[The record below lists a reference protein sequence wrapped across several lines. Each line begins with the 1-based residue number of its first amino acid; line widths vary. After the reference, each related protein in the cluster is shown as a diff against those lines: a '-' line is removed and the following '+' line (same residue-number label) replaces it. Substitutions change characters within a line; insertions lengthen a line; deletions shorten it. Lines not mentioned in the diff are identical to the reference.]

1 VVYRLT
7 GGIEPEFKFLGSAAG
22 RHVWTALAVAG
33 LAQALMTCGGSLVP
47 DQSGLYGAP
56 LPVGEATPNFLFGGP
71 PSFFFPFWVINVL
84 LTAAVL
90 WGAAIWLKGTIGTGL
105 LAAGVGVVAAY
116 VTVFFLPG
124 LEHRVNPLVIWGWML
139 VVVAAVWGGR
149 RFRPPYRTT

>member
-1 VVYRLT
+1 V
-7 GGIEPEFKFLGSAAG
+7 
-22 RHVWTALAVAG
+22 G
-33 LAQALMTCGGSLVP
+33 LLVP

-124 LEHRVNPLVIWGWML
+124 LEHRSTRWSSGVGCLSLSLQYG
-139 VVVAAVWGGR
+139 
-149 RFRPPYRTT
+149 